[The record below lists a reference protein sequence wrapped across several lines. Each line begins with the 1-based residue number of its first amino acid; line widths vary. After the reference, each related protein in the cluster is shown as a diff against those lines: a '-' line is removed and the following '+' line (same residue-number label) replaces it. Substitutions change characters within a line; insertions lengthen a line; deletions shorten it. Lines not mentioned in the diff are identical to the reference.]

1 MTALIGLIWSRY
13 SGTILIVAGALVVI
27 AGVYGVGWWS
37 AYSSGKVDQLKDS
50 VEAYAKR
57 EGIDND
63 TDSLTRDALCR
74 RLGGL
79 PEQCNELRRM
89 EEAPAGK

>member
-1 MTALIGLIWSRY
+1 MFAAASLLWSKY
-13 SGTILIVAGALVVI
+13 SGTILIVAGTLVVI
-27 AGVYGVGWWS
+27 AGIYGVGWWN

-63 TDSLTRDALCR
+63 TDSLARDALCR

-79 PEQCNELRRM
+79 PEQCNELRRL
-89 EEAPAGK
+89 EEAPAGE

>member
-1 MTALIGLIWSRY
+1 MLTALGLIWSRH
-13 SGTILIVAGALVVI
+13 SGTILIVAGALVVV
-27 AGVYGVGWWS
+27 AGVYGVGWWN
-37 AYSSGKVDQLKDS
+37 AYNSGKVDQLKDTVKS
-50 VEAYAKR
+50 YAKR

-63 TDSLTRDALCR
+63 TDALARDALCR